1 MLLELLALWGIFLLG
16 AGHVRKSLAGRSSS
30 LSTSPDESY
39 SEYPSVAVIV
49 PLTGNSPGMRLCLES
64 LLDQQYPNYE
74 IIFVTRDQED
84 PATALLQDLLA
95 HRPRARQVI
104 SGPAQ
109 HCGQK
114 NHNLLAGVAAAAE
127 AAKIFVFCDSTHL
140 APPDFLYQ
148 LIRPLIKGDAD
159 LTTGFHRIV
168 PGDFNLPTLGMVWTV
183 LAIHLLQG
191 ITFLTQPWGGAVA
204 MPRRLF
210 EAQAVGRRWA
220 ETVVDDI
227 SLVLQLRRAGIKVKP
242 VAAATLITPWAGQSW
257 TDLINWLTRQLL
269 YVKFCLPGTWV
280 VSAVAAYLLVGPV
293 LLAGAIILAGLG
305 GLVNLSW
312 LGVAVSFG
320 VGLTMIGSYF
330 RPLIPSPIPWRSW
343 IMAFYA
349 FLFVASWCYCKTWGT
364 NIIAWRGISY
374 RVTWGG
380 KVKEVIYHQ

>member
-16 AGHVRKSLAGRSSS
+16 AGHVRKSLPGRSASFS
-30 LSTSPDESY
+30 MLQDESF

-74 IIFVTRDQED
+74 IIFVTRDQDD

-95 HRPRARQVI
+95 HRSRARQVF

-114 NHNLLAGVAAAAE
+114 NHNLLAGVAAAGTAPE
-127 AAKIFVFCDSTHL
+127 ILVFCDSTHL

-148 LIRPLIKGDAD
+148 LIRPLIQGDAD
-159 LTTGFHRIV
+159 LTTGFHKIV

-191 ITFLTQPWGGAVA
+191 IPLLTQPWGGAMA
-204 MPRRLF
+204 MSRRLF

-227 SLVLQLRRAGIKVKP
+227 SLVPQLRRAGIKVKP
-242 VAAATLITPWAGQSW
+242 VAAATLVTPLAGQSW
-257 TDLINWLTRQLL
+257 GDWINWLTRQLL
-269 YVKFCLPGTWV
+269 YVKFCLPGTWLGA
-280 VSAVAAYLLVGPV
+280 SLAAYLLVGPI
-293 LLAGAIILAGLG
+293 LLAGAIILAGVG
-305 GLVNLSW
+305 GLVNFSW
-312 LGVAVSFG
+312 LLIAVGFLA
-320 VGLTMIGSYF
+320 GLGMMGSYF
-330 RPLIPSPIPWRSW
+330 RQLISSPIPWRSW
-343 IMAFYA
+343 IMALFA
-349 FLFVASWCYCKTWGT
+349 VLFVASWCYGKTWRT

-374 RVTWGG
+374 RVVWGG
-380 KVKEVIYHQ
+380 KVKEIIYHP